1 MKNLKEIKIRNSK
14 LKLVNYYY
22 SSGEGLVNNNDLR
35 YKIAISLDKR
45 STIPIK
51 DLNSSGEYW
60 FIENSKEF
68 YKDDVQYDNV
78 DFSELV
84 NIIGCVTS
92 YFLHYNRNN
101 LDVLEK
107 LILST
112 KDDVIISCFYNTYGK
127 ADINNYI
134 TLVRTIA
141 NDSKYVPTPCANT
154 YKSIYSRGHSYSVYK
169 LLHELLED
177 NASILV
183 DPNLIGDYN
192 VISKRKADRRN
203 NKIQTDSWSKIFG
216 LTKNKTRANISISY
230 NAKTIVQIPNNP
242 YNIIPGGREID
253 VKKSICII
261 KDGRLNQERIG
272 IKASPKLIGK
282 LKNLGIVEPI
292 VFKDEFIVDLTKLSI
307 ISKKDIKL
315 VSSYYMAKLEANYM
329 IAKVIVE
336 YLDLFYPEKT
346 STNFSSIEEKQKD
359 EFLRS
364 LGIVGNLYI
373 PNKTDLI
380 ETGSYNTIELVTTV
394 SGIPSVA
401 KDRYSLYRDYKN
413 CNRRSKNPQINA
425 ILGSVDFTTD
435 IDKLRITWKEKL
447 NKLAEDIRDRK
458 FQIIMSK
465 LTKFSD
471 NVFIDEVVK
480 TFTDLNTKAIF
491 KISWKFNKKTINL

>member
-22 SSGEGLVNNNDLR
+22 SSGDNLINNNLR
-35 YKIAISLDKR
+35 YKIAISLDKK
-45 STIPIK
+45 SVIPIK
-51 DLNSSGEYW
+51 DMNSSGEYW

-68 YKDDVQYDNV
+68 YKDNLQYDNV

-84 NIIGCVTS
+84 NIIGCIAS
-92 YFLHYNRNN
+92 YFLRYNRNN

-107 LILST
+107 LILAT
-112 KDDVIISCFYNTYGK
+112 KDDTIISCFYNTYGK
-127 ADINNYI
+127 ADMNNYI
-134 TLVRTIA
+134 TLLKTIA
-141 NDSKYVPTPCANT
+141 SDNKYVPTPCVSK
-154 YKSIYSRGHSYSVYK
+154 YKNIYSRGHSYSVYR
-169 LLHELLED
+169 LLHELSED

-183 DPNLIGDYN
+183 DPSLIGDYN
-192 VISKRKADRRN
+192 VISKRKVDRRN
-203 NKIQTDSWSKIFG
+203 NKIQTESWSKIYG

-242 YNIIPGGREID
+242 YNIMPGGREID
-253 VKKSICII
+253 VKKSMCII
-261 KDGRLNQERIG
+261 KDGRLNQDRIG

-292 VFKDEFIVDLTKLSI
+292 VFKDEFIVDLSKLPL

-346 STNFSSIEEKQKD
+346 ITNFSSIEEKQKD

-373 PNKTDLI
+373 PSKTDLV

-394 SGIPSVA
+394 SGIPSTA
-401 KDRYSLYRDYKN
+401 KDRYSLYKDYKN
-413 CNRRSKNPQINA
+413 CSRRTRNPQINV
-425 ILGSVDFTTD
+425 ILDSVDFTTD
-435 IDKLRITWKEKL
+435 IDKLRTIWKEKL
-447 NKLAEDIRDRK
+447 NKFAEDIRDRK

-471 NVFIDEVVK
+471 NVFIDEIVK

-491 KISWKFNKKTINL
+491 RISWKFNKKTINL